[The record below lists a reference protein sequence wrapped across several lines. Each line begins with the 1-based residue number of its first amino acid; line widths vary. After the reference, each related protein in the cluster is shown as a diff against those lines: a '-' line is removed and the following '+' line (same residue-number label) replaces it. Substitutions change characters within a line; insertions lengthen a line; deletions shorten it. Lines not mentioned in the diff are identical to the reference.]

1 MPSISKQSLSGKV
14 YDHLLAQLSSRK
26 LKVGQ
31 RINARE
37 VTDALSVS
45 RTTVAKAVENLVKAG
60 HVKLSGSGRP
70 IITSYPTRK
79 KKEVDCAFDFA
90 NQTDNTYERVLER
103 ILCGD
108 LQPGEIVKERR
119 LANKLGVNPATVR
132 RAAEWLRN
140 DGLLVRLPRR
150 GWRVALLESRDVKD
164 IYKVRLLLEPLA
176 VQGASE
182 RIQGK
187 TLDALEQET
196 SRLIAKGEKS
206 TAYERRKADHEF
218 HMALCEASGSKVLAE
233 TLDPLI
239 RKVLLITAGSRYG
252 RVTRSF
258 EEHREIL
265 RALRRRKPGEVIKRL
280 KTHLNNSLKVNLE
293 TWERRQRVSD

>member
-1 MPSISKQSLSGKV
+1 MPSISRQSLSGKV
-14 YDHLLAQLSSRK
+14 YVHLLAQLSLRK
-26 LKVGQ
+26 LKIGE

-45 RTTVAKAVENLVKAG
+45 RTTVTKAVESLVKAG
-60 HVKLSGSGRP
+60 HVKLNGTGRP
-70 IITSYPTRK
+70 IVTSYPTRK
-79 KKEVDCAFDFA
+79 KTNVDSAFDFA
-90 NQTDNTYERVLER
+90 NQTDNTYEKVLER

-150 GWRVALLESRDVKD
+150 GWRVALLESTDVKD

-176 VQGASE
+176 AHGALE
-182 RIQGK
+182 RIQGE
-187 TLDALEQET
+187 TLDVLEQET
-196 SRLIAKGEKS
+196 NRLIAKGEES
-206 TAYERRKADHEF
+206 TACERRKADHKF
-218 HMALCEASGSKVLAE
+218 HMALCEASGSKVLAD

-239 RKVLLITAGSRYG
+239 RKVLLITAGSRHG
-252 RVTRSF
+252 RASRSF

-265 RALRRRKPGEVIKRL
+265 RALRRRDPEEVIKRL
-280 KTHLNNSLKVNLE
+280 KAHLNTSLKVNLE
-293 TWERRQRVSD
+293 TWERRQRVPE